1 MNGLSQHIR
10 VLFAT
15 LQRIS
20 ASPLS
25 SLLNILVI
33 GIALSLPAG
42 LYVLLHSAQNLTRQ
56 ISSTPQISVFL
67 RLDASQGEVQRIGNE
82 LRQHNAIEEIKFVPR
97 DQALQQIK
105 QSLGLTVGLTD
116 VVDSLSQ
123 NPLPD
128 AYVIHPKNPDPK
140 ALETLRDEL
149 RQWANIEYVQLDSEW
164 AYKLQAVLEFGHV
177 AVLILAVL
185 LAIALIAVT
194 FNTIRLQIL
203 TRRDEIEVAALIGAT
218 PAFIR
223 RPFLYF
229 GFIQGLLGAMTA
241 WLIIN
246 GSLWL
251 LNWKLEAVS
260 QFYSS
265 QFMLH
270 PLSGNDSLGLLL
282 LSAGLGGLGAWLSV
296 RQHLLLRF
304 PE

>member
-10 VLFAT
+10 ALFAT

-67 RLDASQGEVQRIGNE
+67 RVDASQGEVLRIGNE
-82 LRQHNAIEEIKFVPR
+82 LRQHNAIEEIKFVSR

-105 QSLGLTVGLTD
+105 QSLGLAD

-149 RQWANIEYVQLDSEW
+149 RHWPKIEYVQLDSEW
-164 AYKLQAVLEFGHV
+164 AYKLQAVLKFGHV

-185 LAIALIAVT
+185 LGIALIAVT

-229 GFIQGLLGAMTA
+229 GFIQGLLGALTA

-251 LNWKLEAVS
+251 LNWKLDAVS

-265 QFMLH
+265 QFMLQ

-296 RQHLLLRF
+296 RQHLLLQF
-304 PE
+304 QE

>member
-10 VLFAT
+10 ALFAT
-15 LQRIS
+15 LQRIG

-67 RLDASQGEVQRIGNE
+67 RVDASQGEVLRIGNE
-82 LRQHNAIEEIKFVPR
+82 LRQHNAIEEIKFVSR

-105 QSLGLTVGLTD
+105 QSLGLAD

-149 RQWANIEYVQLDSEW
+149 RHWPKIEYVQLDSEW
-164 AYKLQAVLEFGHV
+164 AYKLQAVLKFGHV

-185 LAIALIAVT
+185 LGIALIAVT

-229 GFIQGLLGAMTA
+229 GFIQGLLGALTA

-251 LNWKLEAVS
+251 LNWKLDAVS

-270 PLSGNDSLGLLL
+270 PLSGIDSLRLLL

-296 RQHLLLRF
+296 RQHLLLQF

>member
-10 VLFAT
+10 ALFAT
-15 LQRIS
+15 LQRIG

-67 RLDASQGEVQRIGNE
+67 RVDASQGEVLRIGNE
-82 LRQHNAIEEIKFVPR
+82 LRQHNAIEEIKFVSR

-105 QSLGLTVGLTD
+105 QSLGLAD

-149 RQWANIEYVQLDSEW
+149 RHWPKIEYVQLDSEW
-164 AYKLQAVLEFGHV
+164 AYKLQAVLKFGHV

-185 LAIALIAVT
+185 LGIALIAVT

-229 GFIQGLLGAMTA
+229 GFIQGLLGALTA

-251 LNWKLEAVS
+251 LNWKLDAVS

-270 PLSGNDSLGLLL
+270 PLSGIDSLRLLL
-282 LSAGLGGLGAWLSV
+282 LSAGLGGLWAWLSV
-296 RQHLLLRF
+296 RQHLLLQF

>member
-10 VLFAT
+10 ALFAT
-15 LQRIS
+15 LQRIG

-67 RLDASQGEVQRIGNE
+67 RVDASQGEVLRIGNE
-82 LRQHNAIEEIKFVPR
+82 LRQHNAIEEIKFVSR

-105 QSLGLTVGLTD
+105 QSLGLAD

-149 RQWANIEYVQLDSEW
+149 RHWPKIEYVQLDSEW
-164 AYKLQAVLEFGHV
+164 AYKLQAVLKFGHV

-185 LAIALIAVT
+185 LGIALIAVT

-229 GFIQGLLGAMTA
+229 GFIQGLLGALTA

-251 LNWKLEAVS
+251 LNWKLDAVS

-265 QFMLH
+265 QFMLQ

-296 RQHLLLRF
+296 RQHLLLQF
-304 PE
+304 QE

>member
-10 VLFAT
+10 ALFAT

-42 LYVLLHSAQNLTRQ
+42 LYVLLHSAQNLTQQ

-67 RLDASQGEVQRIGNE
+67 RVDASQGEVLRIGNE
-82 LRQHNAIEEIKFVPR
+82 LRQHNAIEEIKFVSR

-105 QSLGLTVGLTD
+105 QSLGLAD
-116 VVDSLSQ
+116 VVGSLSQ

-149 RQWANIEYVQLDSEW
+149 RHWPKIEYVQLDSEW
-164 AYKLQAVLEFGHV
+164 AYKLQAVLKFGHV

-185 LAIALIAVT
+185 LGIALIAVT

-229 GFIQGLLGAMTA
+229 GFIQGLLGALTA

-251 LNWKLEAVS
+251 LNWKLDAVA

-296 RQHLLLRF
+296 RQHLLLQF

>member
-10 VLFAT
+10 ALFAT

-42 LYVLLHSAQNLTRQ
+42 LYVLLHSAQNLTQQ

-67 RLDASQGEVQRIGNE
+67 RVDASQGEVLRIGNE
-82 LRQHNAIEEIKFVPR
+82 LRQHNAIEEIKFVSR

-105 QSLGLTVGLTD
+105 QSLGLAD
-116 VVDSLSQ
+116 VVGSLSQ

-149 RQWANIEYVQLDSEW
+149 RHWPKIEYVQLDSEW
-164 AYKLQAVLEFGHV
+164 AYKLQAVLKFGHV

-185 LAIALIAVT
+185 LGIALIAVT

-229 GFIQGLLGAMTA
+229 GFIQGLLGALTA

-251 LNWKLEAVS
+251 LNWKLDAVA

-296 RQHLLLRF
+296 RQHLLLQF
-304 PE
+304 QE

>member
-1 MNGLSQHIR
+1 MNWLSQHIR
-10 VLFAT
+10 ALFAT

-42 LYVLLHSAQNLTRQ
+42 LYVLLHSAQNLTQQ

-67 RLDASQGEVQRIGNE
+67 RVDASQGEVLRIGNE
-82 LRQHNAIEEIKFVPR
+82 LRQHNAIEEIKFVSR

-105 QSLGLTVGLTD
+105 QSLGLAD

-149 RQWANIEYVQLDSEW
+149 RHWPKIEYVQLDSEW
-164 AYKLQAVLEFGHV
+164 AYKLQAVLKFGHV

-185 LAIALIAVT
+185 LGIALIAVT

-229 GFIQGLLGAMTA
+229 GFIQGLLGALTA

-251 LNWKLEAVS
+251 LNWKLDAIS
-260 QFYSS
+260 QFYAS

-270 PLSGNDSLGLLL
+270 PLSGIDSLRLLL

-296 RQHLLLRF
+296 RQHLLLQF
-304 PE
+304 QE